1 MFNHLRNFWTKKKT
15 CGKARVDIISYR
27 KNQIFT
33 LIFSIKK
40 TEVKGYPLLN
50 EKKKMPKP
58 TVEVDFLGKEV
69 TIDNDGTIEFED
81 KLTAEIISK
90 MRGEYLRKV
99 ALEKMD
105 KN

>member
-1 MFNHLRNFWTKKKT
+1 MR
-15 CGKARVDIISYR
+15 KARVDIISYR

-40 TEVKGYPLLN
+40 TGVKGNPLQN
-50 EKKKMPKP
+50 RARKMPKP

-90 MRGEYLRKV
+90 MRGEYLRKL

>member
-40 TEVKGYPLLN
+40 TEVKGNPLQN
-50 EKKKMPKP
+50 RKRENAE
-58 TVEVDFLGKEV
+58 TDSRSRFLG
-69 TIDNDGTIEFED
+69 
-81 KLTAEIISK
+81 
-90 MRGEYLRKV
+90 
-99 ALEKMD
+99 
-105 KN
+105 

>member
-1 MFNHLRNFWTKKKT
+1 MR
-15 CGKARVDIISYR
+15 KARVDIISYR

-40 TEVKGYPLLN
+40 TEVKGNPLQN
-50 EKKKMPKP
+50 SERRMPKP

-69 TIDNDGTIEFED
+69 TIENDGTINFDEE
-81 KLTAEIISK
+81 LTAEKIVK
-90 MRGEYLRKV
+90 MRMEYLRKI